1 MYSSY
6 SKSIFTNST
15 VSSNTR
21 SLFRPASL
29 TITPSEVASSGGIV
43 IDGGATTDVLD
54 FLTTSYLNILRIIE
68 TQYGANMA
76 NKTYENIPSNYTNYT
91 QLVTTLKTIQTKT
104 TNSTLTLLLKL
115 AEDTLVGSVNSY
127 TLYGDNLLLQ
137 VDKSNLEKRVN
148 DILTDKNTKLVE
160 NTFSYSNMSVQK
172 TFKLAA
178 VFNYYIMIYGL
189 PVQGVGFDP
198 VKISFLVDILTEKG
212 IDPYG

>member
-1 MYSSY
+1 MASY
-6 SKSIFTNST
+6 SKSLFTNST
-15 VSSNTR
+15 VFSNTR
-21 SLFRPASL
+21 SLIDPISL
-29 TITPSEVASSGGIV
+29 GIYSTTSSGG
-43 IDGGATTDVLD
+43 GETSSDVLD
-54 FLTTSYLNILRIIE
+54 FLTSSYLSILRIIE

-76 NKTYENIPSNYTNYT
+76 NKTYENIPSNYNNYT
-91 QLVTTLKTIQTKT
+91 DLVSNLKIIQTKT
-104 TNSTLTLLLKL
+104 TNSTLTLLLKI
-115 AEDTLVGSVNSY
+115 AEETLVGAVNSY
-127 TLYGDNLLLQ
+127 ALYGDNLLLQ

-189 PVQGVGFDP
+189 PAPGVGFDP
-198 VKISFLVDILTEKG
+198 VKITFLVNILTEKG

>member
-1 MYSSY
+1 MASY

-15 VSSNTR
+15 VFSNTR
-21 SLFRPASL
+21 SLIDPISL
-29 TITPSEVASSGGIV
+29 GIYSTSSGG
-43 IDGGATTDVLD
+43 GGGTTSDVLD
-54 FLTTSYLNILRIIE
+54 FLTSAYLSILRIIE

-76 NKTYENIPSNYTNYT
+76 NKTYENIPSDYNKYT
-91 QLVTTLKTIQTKT
+91 QLVSDLKVIQTKT
-104 TNSTLTLLLKL
+104 TNTTLTLLLKI
-115 AEDTLVGSVNSY
+115 AEETLVGAVNSY
-127 TLYGDNLLLQ
+127 ALYGDNLILQ
-137 VDKSNLEKRVN
+137 VDKTNLEKRVN

-189 PVQGVGFDP
+189 PAPGVGFDP
-198 VKISFLVDILTEKG
+198 VKISFLVNILTEKG

>member
-1 MYSSY
+1 MASY

-15 VSSNTR
+15 VFSNTR
-21 SLFRPASL
+21 SLIDPISL
-29 TITPSEVASSGGIV
+29 GIYSAASSGG
-43 IDGGATTDVLD
+43 GGTSTDVLD
-54 FLTTSYLNILRIIE
+54 FLTSSYLSILSIIE

-76 NKTYENIPSNYTNYT
+76 NKTYENIPSNYNNYT
-91 QLVTTLKTIQTKT
+91 DLVANLKIIQTKT
-104 TNSTLTLLLKL
+104 TNSTLTLLLKI
-115 AEDTLVGSVNSY
+115 AEDTLVGAVNSY
-127 TLYGDNLLLQ
+127 TLYGDNLILQ

-198 VKISFLVDILTEKG
+198 VKISFLVNILTEKG

>member
-1 MYSSY
+1 MNSY

-21 SLFRPASL
+21 SLIRPTSL
-29 TITPSEVASSGGIV
+29 TITAADVASSGGIV
-43 IDGGATTDVLD
+43 IDGGTTTDVLD
-54 FLTTSYLNILRIIE
+54 FLSTSYLNILRIIE

-91 QLVTTLKTIQTKT
+91 QLVSTLKIIQTKT
-104 TNSTLTLLLKL
+104 TNSTLTLFLKL

>member
-1 MYSSY
+1 MASY
-6 SKSIFTNST
+6 SKSLFTNST
-15 VSSNTR
+15 VFSNTR
-21 SLFRPASL
+21 SLIDPISL
-29 TITPSEVASSGGIV
+29 GIYSAASSGG
-43 IDGGATTDVLD
+43 GGTSDVLD
-54 FLTTSYLNILRIIE
+54 FLTSSYLSILRIIE

-76 NKTYENIPSNYTNYT
+76 NKTYENIPSNYNNYT
-91 QLVTTLKTIQTKT
+91 DLVANLKIIQTKT
-104 TNSTLTLLLKL
+104 TNSTLTLLLKI
-115 AEDTLVGSVNSY
+115 AEDTLIGSVNSY

-189 PVQGVGFDP
+189 PVPGVGFDP
-198 VKISFLVDILTEKG
+198 VKISFLVNILTEKG

>member
-1 MYSSY
+1 MASY
-6 SKSIFTNST
+6 SKSIFTNTT
-15 VSSNTR
+15 VFSNTR
-21 SLFRPASL
+21 SLIDPISL
-29 TITPSEVASSGGIV
+29 GIYSTSSSGG
-43 IDGGATTDVLD
+43 GTTSDILD
-54 FLTTSYLNILRIIE
+54 FLTASYLSILRIIE

-76 NKTYENIPSNYTNYT
+76 NKTYENIPSDYNKYT
-91 QLVTTLKTIQTKT
+91 QLVSDLKVIQTKT
-104 TNSTLTLLLKL
+104 TNTTLTLLLKI
-115 AEDTLVGSVNSY
+115 AEETLVGAVNSY
-127 TLYGDNLLLQ
+127 ALYGDNLILQ

-189 PVQGVGFDP
+189 PAQGVGFDP
-198 VKISFLVDILTEKG
+198 VKISFLVNILTEKG

>member
-1 MYSSY
+1 MASY
-6 SKSIFTNST
+6 SKSLFTNST
-15 VSSNTR
+15 VFSNTR
-21 SLFRPASL
+21 SLIDPISL
-29 TITPSEVASSGGIV
+29 GIYSTASSGG
-43 IDGGATTDVLD
+43 GGATSDVLD
-54 FLTTSYLNILRIIE
+54 FLTSSYLSILRIIE

-76 NKTYENIPSNYTNYT
+76 NKTYENIPSNYNNYT
-91 QLVTTLKTIQTKT
+91 DLVANLKIIQTKT
-104 TNSTLTLLLKL
+104 TNSTLTLLLKI

-127 TLYGDNLLLQ
+127 ALYGDNLLLQ

-198 VKISFLVDILTEKG
+198 VKISFLVNILTEKG

>member
-1 MYSSY
+1 MNSY

-15 VSSNTR
+15 VSSSTR

>member
-1 MYSSY
+1 MASY

-15 VSSNTR
+15 VFSNTR
-21 SLFRPASL
+21 SLIDPISL
-29 TITPSEVASSGGIV
+29 GIYSTASSGG
-43 IDGGATTDVLD
+43 GATSDVLD
-54 FLTTSYLNILRIIE
+54 FLTASYLSILRIIE

-76 NKTYENIPSNYTNYT
+76 NKTYENIPSNYNNYT
-91 QLVTTLKTIQTKT
+91 DLVANLKIIQTKT
-104 TNSTLTLLLKL
+104 TNSTLTLLLKI
-115 AEDTLVGSVNSY
+115 AEDTLVGAVNSY
-127 TLYGDNLLLQ
+127 TLYGDNLILQ
-137 VDKSNLEKRVN
+137 VDKSNLVKRVN

-189 PVQGVGFDP
+189 PAPGVGFDP
-198 VKISFLVDILTEKG
+198 VKISFLVNILTEKG

>member
-1 MYSSY
+1 MASY

-15 VSSNTR
+15 VFSNTR
-21 SLFRPASL
+21 SLIDPISL
-29 TITPSEVASSGGIV
+29 GIYSTSSGG
-43 IDGGATTDVLD
+43 GATSDVLD
-54 FLTTSYLNILRIIE
+54 FLTASYLSILRIIE

-76 NKTYENIPSNYTNYT
+76 NKTYENIPSDYNKYA
-91 QLVTTLKTIQTKT
+91 QLVSDLKVIQTKT
-104 TNSTLTLLLKL
+104 KNTTLTLLLKI
-115 AEDTLVGSVNSY
+115 AEETLVGAVNSY
-127 TLYGDNLLLQ
+127 ALYGDNLILQ
-137 VDKSNLEKRVN
+137 VDKTNLEKRVN

-189 PVQGVGFDP
+189 PAPGVGFDP
-198 VKISFLVDILTEKG
+198 VKISFLVNILTEKG

>member
-1 MYSSY
+1 MASY

-15 VSSNTR
+15 VFSNTR
-21 SLFRPASL
+21 SLIDPISL
-29 TITPSEVASSGGIV
+29 GIYSTASSGG
-43 IDGGATTDVLD
+43 GGTTSDVLD
-54 FLTTSYLNILRIIE
+54 FLTSSYLSILRIIE

-76 NKTYENIPSNYTNYT
+76 NKTYENIPSNYNNYT
-91 QLVTTLKTIQTKT
+91 DLVANLKIIQTKT
-104 TNSTLTLLLKL
+104 TNSTLTLLLKI
-115 AEDTLVGSVNSY
+115 AEETLVGAVNSY
-127 TLYGDNLLLQ
+127 ALYGDNLLLQ

-189 PVQGVGFDP
+189 PAQGVGFDP
-198 VKISFLVDILTEKG
+198 VKISFLVNILTEKG

>member
-1 MYSSY
+1 MASY

-15 VSSNTR
+15 VFSNTR
-21 SLFRPASL
+21 SLIDPISL
-29 TITPSEVASSGGIV
+29 GIYSTSSSGG
-43 IDGGATTDVLD
+43 GTTSDILD
-54 FLTTSYLNILRIIE
+54 FLTASYLSILRIIE

-76 NKTYENIPSNYTNYT
+76 NKTYENIPSDYNKYT
-91 QLVTTLKTIQTKT
+91 QLVSDLKVIQTKT
-104 TNSTLTLLLKL
+104 TNTTLTLLLKI
-115 AEDTLVGSVNSY
+115 AEETLVGAVNSY
-127 TLYGDNLLLQ
+127 ALYGDNLILQ

-189 PVQGVGFDP
+189 PAQGVGFDP
-198 VKISFLVDILTEKG
+198 VKISFLVNILTEKG

>member
-1 MYSSY
+1 MASY

-15 VSSNTR
+15 VFSNTR
-21 SLFRPASL
+21 SLIDPISL
-29 TITPSEVASSGGIV
+29 GIYSAASSGG
-43 IDGGATTDVLD
+43 GGTSSDVLD
-54 FLTTSYLNILRIIE
+54 FLTSSYLSILRIIE

-76 NKTYENIPSNYTNYT
+76 NKTYENIPSNYNNYT
-91 QLVTTLKTIQTKT
+91 DLVANLKIIQTKT
-104 TNSTLTLLLKL
+104 TNSTLTLLLKI
-115 AEDTLVGSVNSY
+115 AEDTLVGAVNSY
-127 TLYGDNLLLQ
+127 TLYGDNLILQ

-198 VKISFLVDILTEKG
+198 VKISFLVNILTEKG

>member
-1 MYSSY
+1 MNSY

-104 TNSTLTLLLKL
+104 KNSTLTLFLKL

>member
-1 MYSSY
+1 MASY
-6 SKSIFTNST
+6 SKSLFTNST
-15 VSSNTR
+15 VFSNTR
-21 SLFRPASL
+21 SLIDPISL
-29 TITPSEVASSGGIV
+29 GIYSTASSGG
-43 IDGGATTDVLD
+43 DGGATSDVLD
-54 FLTTSYLNILRIIE
+54 FLTSSYLSILRIIE

-76 NKTYENIPSNYTNYT
+76 NKTYENIPSNYNNYT
-91 QLVTTLKTIQTKT
+91 DLVSNLKIIQTKT
-104 TNSTLTLLLKL
+104 TNSTLTLLLKI
-115 AEDTLVGSVNSY
+115 AEETLVGAVNSY
-127 TLYGDNLLLQ
+127 ALYGDNLLLQ

-198 VKISFLVDILTEKG
+198 VKISFLVNILTEKG

>member
-1 MYSSY
+1 MASY
-6 SKSIFTNST
+6 SKSLFTNST
-15 VSSNTR
+15 VFSNTR
-21 SLFRPASL
+21 SLIDPISL
-29 TITPSEVASSGGIV
+29 GIYSTSSSGG
-43 IDGGATTDVLD
+43 DTTSDILD
-54 FLTTSYLNILRIIE
+54 FLTASYLSILRIIE

-76 NKTYENIPSNYTNYT
+76 NKTYENIPSDYNKYT
-91 QLVTTLKTIQTKT
+91 QLVSDLKVIQTKT
-104 TNSTLTLLLKL
+104 TNTTLTLLLKI
-115 AEDTLVGSVNSY
+115 AEETLVGAVNSY
-127 TLYGDNLLLQ
+127 ALYGDNLILQ

-189 PVQGVGFDP
+189 PAQGVGFDP
-198 VKISFLVDILTEKG
+198 VKISFLVNILTEKG

>member
-1 MYSSY
+1 MASY

-15 VSSNTR
+15 VFSNTR
-21 SLFRPASL
+21 SLIDPISL
-29 TITPSEVASSGGIV
+29 GIYSTASSGG
-43 IDGGATTDVLD
+43 GETSDVLD
-54 FLTTSYLNILRIIE
+54 FLTSSYLSILRIIE

-76 NKTYENIPSNYTNYT
+76 NKTYENIPSNYNNYT
-91 QLVTTLKTIQTKT
+91 DLVSNLKIIQTKT
-104 TNSTLTLLLKL
+104 TNSTLTLLLKI
-115 AEDTLVGSVNSY
+115 AEETLVGAVNSY
-127 TLYGDNLLLQ
+127 ALYGDNLLLQ

-198 VKISFLVDILTEKG
+198 VKISFLVNILTEKG

>member
-1 MYSSY
+1 MASY
-6 SKSIFTNST
+6 SKSLFTNST
-15 VSSNTR
+15 VFSNTR
-21 SLFRPASL
+21 SLIDPISL
-29 TITPSEVASSGGIV
+29 GIYSTASGGG
-43 IDGGATTDVLD
+43 DGGATSDVLD
-54 FLTTSYLNILRIIE
+54 FLTSSYLSILRIIE

-76 NKTYENIPSNYTNYT
+76 NKTYENIPSNYNNYT
-91 QLVTTLKTIQTKT
+91 ELVSNLKIIQTKT
-104 TNSTLTLLLKL
+104 TNSTLTLLLKI
-115 AEDTLVGSVNSY
+115 AEETLVGAVNSY
-127 TLYGDNLLLQ
+127 ALYGANLLLQ

-198 VKISFLVDILTEKG
+198 VKISFLVNILTEKG

>member
-1 MYSSY
+1 MASY
-6 SKSIFTNST
+6 SKSIFTNTT
-15 VSSNTR
+15 VFSNTR
-21 SLFRPASL
+21 SLIDPISL
-29 TITPSEVASSGGIV
+29 GIYSTSSGG
-43 IDGGATTDVLD
+43 GATSDVLD
-54 FLTTSYLNILRIIE
+54 FLSASYLSILRIIE

-76 NKTYENIPSNYTNYT
+76 NKTYENIPSDYNKYA
-91 QLVTTLKTIQTKT
+91 QLVSDLKVIQTKT
-104 TNSTLTLLLKL
+104 KNTTLTLLLKI
-115 AEDTLVGSVNSY
+115 AEETLVGAVNSY
-127 TLYGDNLLLQ
+127 ALYGDNLILQ

-189 PVQGVGFDP
+189 PAPGVGFDP
-198 VKISFLVDILTEKG
+198 VKISFLVNILTEKG

>member
-1 MYSSY
+1 MASY

-15 VSSNTR
+15 VFSNTR
-21 SLFRPASL
+21 SLIDPISL
-29 TITPSEVASSGGIV
+29 GIYSTASSGGG
-43 IDGGATTDVLD
+43 DTSSDVLD
-54 FLTTSYLNILRIIE
+54 FLTSSYLSILRIIE

-76 NKTYENIPSNYTNYT
+76 NKTYENIPSNYNNYT
-91 QLVTTLKTIQTKT
+91 DLVSNLKIIQTKT
-104 TNSTLTLLLKL
+104 TNSTLTLLLKI
-115 AEDTLVGSVNSY
+115 AEETLVGAVNSY
-127 TLYGDNLLLQ
+127 ALYGDNLLLQ

-198 VKISFLVDILTEKG
+198 VKISFLVNILTEKG

>member
-91 QLVTTLKTIQTKT
+91 QLVSTLKTIQGKT

>member
-1 MYSSY
+1 MNSY

-21 SLFRPASL
+21 SLFRPTSL
-29 TITPSEVASSGGIV
+29 TITAADVASSGGIV

-54 FLTTSYLNILRIIE
+54 FLSTSYLNILRIIE

-91 QLVTTLKTIQTKT
+91 QLVSTLKIIQTKT
-104 TNSTLTLLLKL
+104 TNSTLTLFLKL

-212 IDPYG
+212 INPYG

>member
-1 MYSSY
+1 MASY
-6 SKSIFTNST
+6 SKSLFTNST
-15 VSSNTR
+15 VFSNTR
-21 SLFRPASL
+21 SLIDPISL
-29 TITPSEVASSGGIV
+29 GIYSAASSGG
-43 IDGGATTDVLD
+43 GGTSTDVLD
-54 FLTTSYLNILRIIE
+54 FLTSSYLSILSIIE

-76 NKTYENIPSNYTNYT
+76 NKTYENIPSNYNNYT
-91 QLVTTLKTIQTKT
+91 DLVANLKIIQTKT
-104 TNSTLTLLLKL
+104 TNSTLTLLLKI
-115 AEDTLVGSVNSY
+115 AEDTLVGAVNSY
-127 TLYGDNLLLQ
+127 TLYGDNLILQ

-189 PVQGVGFDP
+189 PVPGVGFDP
-198 VKISFLVDILTEKG
+198 VKISFLVNILTEKG

>member
-1 MYSSY
+1 MHSY

-15 VSSNTR
+15 VSSSTR

-91 QLVTTLKTIQTKT
+91 QLVSTLKTIQGKT

>member
-1 MYSSY
+1 MASY
-6 SKSIFTNST
+6 SKSLFTNST
-15 VSSNTR
+15 VFSNTR
-21 SLFRPASL
+21 SLIDPISL
-29 TITPSEVASSGGIV
+29 GIYSTASSGGS
-43 IDGGATTDVLD
+43 GATSDVLD
-54 FLTTSYLNILRIIE
+54 FLTSSYLSILRIIE

-76 NKTYENIPSNYTNYT
+76 NKTYENIPSNYNNYT
-91 QLVTTLKTIQTKT
+91 DLVANLKIIQTKT
-104 TNSTLTLLLKL
+104 TNSTLTLLLKI
-115 AEDTLVGSVNSY
+115 AEETLVGAVNSY
-127 TLYGDNLLLQ
+127 ALYGDNLLLQ

-189 PVQGVGFDP
+189 PAQGVGFDP
-198 VKISFLVDILTEKG
+198 VKISFLVNILTEKG

>member
-1 MYSSY
+1 MASY
-6 SKSIFTNST
+6 SKSLFTNST
-15 VSSNTR
+15 VFSNTR
-21 SLFRPASL
+21 SLIDPISL
-29 TITPSEVASSGGIV
+29 GIYSTTSSGGGGG
-43 IDGGATTDVLD
+43 GGATSDVLD
-54 FLTTSYLNILRIIE
+54 FLTSSYLSILRIIE

-76 NKTYENIPSNYTNYT
+76 NKTYENIPSNYNNYT
-91 QLVTTLKTIQTKT
+91 DLVANLKIIQTKT
-104 TNSTLTLLLKL
+104 TNSTLTLLLKI
-115 AEDTLVGSVNSY
+115 AEETLVGAVNSY
-127 TLYGDNLLLQ
+127 ALYGDNLLLQ

-198 VKISFLVDILTEKG
+198 VKISFLVNILTEKG